1 MSQFN
6 RRKLLKLVGRA
17 GGVAA
22 VYSTMKAL
30 NLLDS
35 PAKAIESPKLTANEG
50 KGIKVAILG
59 AGIAGM
65 TAAYELGL
73 AGYDCTI
80 LEASDRAGGRCWT
93 IRAGTE
99 IEELVSKQTC
109 PFDSSEHL
117 YFNPGPAR
125 IPHHHQGILNYCQ
138 EFGVPLQVFVNEN
151 RATYFQDAQA
161 FGGQAILNRRVVNDS
176 RGYMAELLAKAIN
189 QKALDT
195 EIQAEDRERLLEFVS
210 SYGNLS
216 QDYRY
221 EGTERAGY
229 SSPPGAAL
237 TPGKLYEQ
245 RDFSELLK
253 SDFWGYK
260 LHFGEGYTHPTTML
274 EPVGGM
280 DRIATAFTSRVGD
293 RIKYNAVVK
302 QMRQTVN
309 GVSVVYQERETGQ
322 QQELTADYAIC
333 TFPLPVLEKIKTDFS
348 PQLKQAI
355 AKGTNYT
362 NAVKV
367 GFQAEQR
374 FWEQKDH
381 IYGGISWTEEDIT
394 QIWYPSSGFHQ
405 EKGIIVGAYI
415 WDNSISEPWGKMMP
429 AQRLEKAI
437 ANGAKVH
444 PNYREVITPAM
455 GITIAWEKMPYS
467 LGAWADWEEED
478 RDHAYRILNQV
489 EGPIYL
495 AGEHLSYL
503 TGWQEGAVLSAYQAL
518 AKITA
523 KVKATQA

>member
-1 MSQFN
+1 MSQFT

-35 PAKAIESPKLTANEG
+35 PASAIPKPKLTADAGEG
-50 KGIKVAILG
+50 VKVAILG

-65 TAAYELGL
+65 TAAYELGK

-80 LEASDRAGGRCWT
+80 LEARDRAGGRCWT

-99 IEELVSKQTC
+99 IEELKSKQTC
-109 PFDSSEHL
+109 PFDSEEHL

-125 IPHHHQGILNYCQ
+125 IPYHHQEILGYCR
-138 EFGVPLQVFVNEN
+138 EFGVPLQVRINED
-151 RATYFQDAQA
+151 RATYFQDDQA

-210 SYGNLS
+210 SYGGLS
-216 QDYRY
+216 EDYRY
-221 EGTERAGY
+221 QGTDLAGY

-237 TPGKLYEQ
+237 TLGTLYEPL
-245 RDFSELLK
+245 DFSELLK
-253 SDFWGYK
+253 SAFWEYK
-260 LHFGEGYTHPTTML
+260 LHFGEGYNQAATML

-280 DRIATAFTSRVGD
+280 DRIAQAFETKVGD
-293 RIKYNAVVK
+293 RIEYNAVVK
-302 QMRQTVN
+302 QMRQTAN
-309 GVSVVYQERETGQ
+309 GVSIVYQDKDGQ
-322 QQELTADYAIC
+322 HELTADYAIC
-333 TFPLPVLEKIKTDFS
+333 TFPLPVLNKIDTNFS
-348 PQLKQAI
+348 PQFKQAI
-355 AKGTNYT
+355 SKGTNYA

-367 GFQAEQR
+367 GFQANQR
-374 FWEQKDH
+374 FWELKDH
-381 IYGGISWTEEDIT
+381 IYGGISWTEADIT

-405 EKGIIVGAYI
+405 QKGILVGAYI
-415 WDNSISEPWGKMMP
+415 WDNPIGEPWGKMMP
-429 AQRLEKAI
+429 AQRIAKAI
-437 ANGAKVH
+437 ANGSKIH
-444 PNYREVITPAM
+444 PNYREFIDPAM
-455 GITIAWEKMPYS
+455 GVTIAWEKMPYS
-467 LGAWADWEEED
+467 LGGWAEWSEED
-478 RDHAYRILNQV
+478 RDGAYRLLNQV
-489 EGPIYL
+489 EGSIYL

-503 TGWQEGAVLSAYQAL
+503 TGWQEGAILSAYQAI
-518 AKITA
+518 AKINA

>member
-1 MSQFN
+1 MSQFT

-35 PAKAIESPKLTANEG
+35 PASAIPKPKLTADAGEG
-50 KGIKVAILG
+50 VKVAILG

-65 TAAYELGL
+65 TAAYELGK

-80 LEASDRAGGRCWT
+80 LEARERAGGRCWT

-99 IEELVSKQTC
+99 IEELASKQTC
-109 PFDSSEHL
+109 PFDSEEHL

-125 IPHHHQGILNYCQ
+125 IPYHHQELLGYCR
-138 EFGVPLQVFVNEN
+138 EFGVPLQVRINED
-151 RATYFQDAQA
+151 RATYFQDDKA

-195 EIQAEDRERLLEFVS
+195 EIQAEDRERLLEFIS
-210 SYGNLS
+210 RYGGLS
-216 QDYRY
+216 KDYRY
-221 EGTERAGY
+221 QGTDSAGY

-237 TPGKLYEQ
+237 IPGTLYEPL
-245 RDFSELLK
+245 DFSELLK
-253 SDFWGYK
+253 SAFWEYK
-260 LHFGEGYTHPTTML
+260 LNFSEGYNQAATML

-280 DRIATAFTSRVGD
+280 DRIAKAFESQVGD

-302 QMRQTVN
+302 QMRQTPN
-309 GVSVVYQERETGQ
+309 GVSIVYQDKDG

-333 TFPLPVLEKIKTDFS
+333 TFPLPVLEKIDTNFS
-348 PQLKQAI
+348 PQVKRAI

-367 GFQAEQR
+367 GFQAEER
-374 FWEQKDH
+374 FWEQKDR

-415 WDNSISEPWGKMMP
+415 WDNPISEPWGKMMP
-429 AQRLEKAI
+429 AQRIAKAI
-437 ANGAKVH
+437 ANGTKVH
-444 PNYREVITPAM
+444 PNYPEVIKPAM
-455 GITIAWEKMPYS
+455 GVTVAWEKMPYS
-467 LGAWADWEEED
+467 LGGWVEWSEED
-478 RDHAYRILNQV
+478 RDGAYRLLNQV
-489 EGPIYL
+489 EGSIYL

-503 TGWQEGAVLSAYQAL
+503 TGWQEGAILSAYQAI
-518 AKITA
+518 AKISA
-523 KVKATQA
+523 KVKATQT